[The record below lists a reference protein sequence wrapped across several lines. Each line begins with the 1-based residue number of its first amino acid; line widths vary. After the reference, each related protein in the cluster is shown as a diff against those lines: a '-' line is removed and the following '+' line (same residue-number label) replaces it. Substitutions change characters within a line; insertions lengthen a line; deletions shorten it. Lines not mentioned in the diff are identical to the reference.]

1 MLPADCPLGVL
12 LPSMVDL
19 ALPGS
24 HPVSDPQRWHLNRL
38 DGQRLDT
45 SMTLQESAVDDGE
58 LLLLTTVPSPVPHHR
73 PRDPSG
79 VVAGAAHPGPSVVV
93 RAAAG
98 PVVVIVS
105 AATLAWS
112 GSTGDS
118 SAQLWTAAALA
129 AASATGAVAFGRTAR
144 ELSVVLGLAAVLF
157 AAATGFLTVAG
168 APWAAAALLS
178 ASCGFAVAILLLRT
192 TTTGTATL
200 TALAA
205 VTGAIAATGVIG
217 MTASVPLAAAGAI
230 LSVLSLAALSAAPK
244 LVVAVAGLGPS
255 YPEIG
260 DRRAAVA
267 HTILTGLVV
276 GWSSSATLGV
286 TVVSAVALTAA
297 VSPVVATLLAADVGL
312 LLLLRQRSHIDG
324 RRRIVSGAA
333 GLCALIAAHIVAVGV
348 TPQHAPWLC
357 AATVIAGVS
366 ALHPA
371 ASTAAPTPVIR
382 QGVQVL
388 EYLALAAVIPLAA
401 WVTGVFGLVR
411 NLSLS

>member
-12 LPSMVDL
+12 LPSLVDL

-24 HPVSDPQRWHLNRL
+24 RPVSDPQRWHLNRL

-58 LLLLTTVPSPVPHHR
+58 LLLLTTAPSPVPHRR

-79 VVAGAAHPGPSVVV
+79 VVARAAHPGPTVVV
-93 RAAAG
+93 RTAAG
-98 PVVVIVS
+98 PIVVIVS

-112 GSTGDS
+112 GTGGT
-118 SAQLWTAAALA
+118 AAHLWTAAALA
-129 AASATGAVAFGRTAR
+129 AATATGAIAFGSTAR
-144 ELSVVLGLAAVLF
+144 ELSVVLSLAAVLF
-157 AAATGFLTVAG
+157 ATATGFLTVAG
-168 APWAAAALLS
+168 GPWAATALLS

-192 TTTGTATL
+192 TTGGTATL
-200 TALAA
+200 TALTAA
-205 VTGAIAATGVIG
+205 TGAIATTGLVG
-217 MTASVPLAAAGAI
+217 MTVPVPLAAAGAI

-244 LVVAVAGLGPS
+244 LTVAVAGLGPS
-255 YPEIG
+255 HPEIG
-260 DRRAAVA
+260 DRRATVA

-276 GWSSSATLGV
+276 GWSSAATLGV
-286 TVVSAVALTAA
+286 TVVSAGALTAA

-312 LLLLRQRSHIDG
+312 LLLLRQRSHIDR

-333 GLCALIAAHIVAVGV
+333 GLCALIAAHVVTVGI

-357 AATVIAGVS
+357 AATVVIGVS
-366 ALHPA
+366 ALHRA
-371 ASTAAPTPVIR
+371 ASTAAPSPVIR
-382 QGVQVL
+382 QGVQIL
-388 EYLALAAVIPLAA
+388 EYMALAAVIPLAA